1 MTNGN
6 NDNNSDKDSVTSY
19 SSDNVNDTNENNDNN
34 SDRDSVTSYSSD
46 NDNDL
51 LESDEEE
58 NEELVEETN
67 RGSTAKYNVVH
78 APAILGDRIYISKK
92 PVGGSSFGNSNA
104 SDQWDDPAVLPADL
118 SLGISASQSEVW
130 ETSGAADLR
139 AEPTV
144 TPSDLRMGVCS
155 PRSELWAEPAPI
167 PSYLRDEMTPT
178 NTTTSSRHDS
188 SQPITPHQRQQL
200 SAGTPTH
207 LLSHCESFSRSLN
220 LSLSPIQKTQEL
232 AWAPE

>member
-1 MTNGN
+1 MSQANPNG
-6 NDNNSDKDSVTSY
+6 TSSGGMAEASFVY
-19 SSDNVNDTNENNDNN
+19 HDINLPGNETEGTGPNA
-34 SDRDSVTSYSSD
+34 T
-46 NDNDL
+46 
-51 LESDEEE
+51 
-58 NEELVEETN
+58 
-67 RGSTAKYNVVH
+67 
-78 APAILGDRIYISKK
+78 
-92 PVGGSSFGNSNA
+92 GN
-104 SDQWDDPAVLPADL
+104 
-118 SLGISASQSEVW
+118 
-130 ETSGAADLR
+130 GAADLR

-144 TPSDLRMGVCS
+144 TPSDLSMGVCS